1 MLANLPSLTLS
12 PRRVCSAYTAEGA
25 HELICHPIHRTDLGK
40 AANFPYA
47 TINPEG
53 QCTSNLN
60 CNIAFGS

>member
-12 PRRVCSAYTAEGA
+12 PRRVRSAYRAESV
-25 HELICHPIHRTDLGK
+25 HELTCHLIHRTDLGK

-53 QCTSNLN
+53 QFTSNFTH
-60 CNIAFGS
+60 IIPRGR